1 MSWTVLSVHVCSQ
14 GMEGWR
20 YYVAALLLLLPTLL
34 ATALLKRCGASPC
47 REGNE
52 VGALNKYGKGSCVKH
67 ASGERVRYRP
77 ENLLEK
83 MIIKFMAV
91 RLAQVGETFPAA
103 WRCCRCRYICVRSFL
118 YL

>member
-1 MSWTVLSVHVCSQ
+1 
-14 GMEGWR
+14 MEGWR
-20 YYVAALLLLLPTLL
+20 YYVAALVLLLPTLL

-67 ASGERVRYRP
+67 ASGEKVRYRP

-91 RLAQVGETFPAA
+91 RLAQVRRPSLPRGAA
-103 WRCCRCRYICVRSFL
+103 AGAVTYVRSFL
-118 YL
+118 YP